1 MGRRA
6 GAVVRALQ
14 LEARSADD
22 EQADRPA
29 EDLEDLVTQ
38 TNRKTNM
45 ANEQTSGGLLPLAE
59 EKPALTVA
67 EVAEI
72 LDCCVTTVH
81 RKIRAGIIP
90 ISPLSGAKSTR
101 VLTVDLRRLMGLD

>member
-1 MGRRA
+1 MQLGA
-6 GAVVRALQ
+6 G
-14 LEARSADD
+14 SADD
-22 EQADRPA
+22 EQASQPA

-45 ANEQTSGGLLPLAE
+45 ANKQTSSGPLPLAE
-59 EKPALTVA
+59 EKPQLTVH

-72 LDCCVTTVH
+72 LGCHYTTVH
-81 RKIRAGIIP
+81 HKIRAGIIP

-101 VLTVDLRRLMGLD
+101 VLTADLRRLMGLG

>member
-1 MGRRA
+1 M
-6 GAVVRALQ
+6 Q
-14 LEARSADD
+14 LEARRQDD
-22 EQADRPA
+22 EQAHRPA

-45 ANEQTSGGLLPLAE
+45 ANKQTSSGPLPLAE
-59 EKPALTVA
+59 EKPQLTVH

-72 LDCCVTTVH
+72 LGCHYTTVYH
-81 RKIRAGIIP
+81 KIRAGIIP

-101 VLTVDLRRLMGLD
+101 VLTVDLRRLMGLG